1 MQPPSP
7 KTRALRWLAQREHT
21 RAELERKLRRYAAR
35 EAASRP
41 VEGEGAEGVDAPV
54 AVDFSPLLDE
64 LETKGFLSDA
74 RAAESMLGGRG
85 QRYGSRR
92 LKQDLQRKGV
102 SQALVA
108 QTVERAQQ
116 TEWERAFQLWQR
128 KFGTPAADAAGRAKQ
143 ARFLA
148 GRGFPTEIILRIVRG
163 LEPDV

>member
-1 MQPPSP
+1 
-7 KTRALRWLAQREHT
+7 LAQREHT
-21 RAELERKLRRYAAR
+21 RAELEHKLRRYAAR
-35 EAASRP
+35 ESAGKA
-41 VEGEGAEGVDAPV
+41 GEADGAGDPV

-102 SQALVA
+102 DPGLVA
-108 QTVERAQQ
+108 QTVERARQ

-128 KFGTPAADAAGRAKQ
+128 KFGAPVADAAGRARQ

-148 GRGFPTEIILRIVRG
+148 ARGFPAEIILRIVRG
-163 LEPDV
+163 LEPDA